1 LVPVTFAASRQL
13 IISVTEEPPSYV
25 MPLSKSILELPTK
38 GKDGPVKAMFVTHL
52 VTDWP
57 LETHVFVSLRT
68 HKPVCVATA
77 VGIWRVDGDKIR
89 FVDDRPL
96 GDDR

>member
-1 LVPVTFAASRQL
+1 
-13 IISVTEEPPSYV
+13 
-25 MPLSKSILELPTK
+25 
-38 GKDGPVKAMFVTHL
+38 MFVTHL

-68 HKPVCVATA
+68 HKPVYVATT

-89 FVDDRPL
+89 FVDDRPPD
-96 GDDR
+96 GRD

>member
-1 LVPVTFAASRQL
+1 VL
-13 IISVTEEPPSYV
+13 IPEEGGPPSYV

-68 HKPVCVATA
+68 HKPVYVATT

-89 FVDDRPL
+89 FVDDRPP
-96 GDDR
+96 GGKD